1 LNITADNS
9 LEKNAVQGSEA
20 KVKITPVDVRNQ
32 QFGKSFRGYDPSEVD
47 SYLEMVCSTLEDLI
61 KENAELKER
70 LSSVESTL
78 IGYKDLEGNL
88 KAALVTAQ
96 KSAEEIREN
105 AVKEA
110 QLLMRETKMKADR
123 NLEETHNT
131 LSGLKKQIADLENTK
146 KEYLARLK
154 SLVETHLRVLE
165 SMEKEDQAYK
175 EEPQLAGNRSQSRS
189 NSDEEMKI

>member
-1 LNITADNS
+1 MR
-9 LEKNAVQGSEA
+9 
-20 KVKITPVDVRNQ
+20 ITPVDVRNQ
-32 QFGKSFRGYDPSEVD
+32 EFGKSFRGYDPSEVD
-47 SYLEMVCSTLEDLI
+47 SFLERVYSSLEDLI

-70 LSSVESTL
+70 LTAAESTL

-105 AVKEA
+105 ATKEA
-110 QLLMRETKMKADR
+110 QLLMRETKMKAER
-123 NLEETHNT
+123 NLEEAHNT
-131 LSGLKKQIADLENTK
+131 LSGLKKQIADLEDTR

-154 SLVETHLRVLE
+154 SLVETQLRVLE
-165 SMEKEDQAYK
+165 SMEREDQAYK
-175 EEPQLAGNRSQSRS
+175 EEPQLAGSGDQSRS